1 MKSSRTSHWI
11 FAVAVL
17 WLAAAGPAA
26 GGTVPLPPGSD
37 ALVSGPMPLKGTDG
51 PRTSPFN
58 PPEENDHSFTTDA
71 APKLDTGCIFSSLG
85 PIVFDVEVTR
95 HVGVLNGDGT
105 LRDADALVD
114 AGLLSDKATLI
125 MPGFDVDSNATPP
138 APFKPEQDRVLFNGE
153 EVGFLTGENNVWK
166 LSTFEIDIRKVK
178 FAARAAEGSDP
189 QPARNRVTVE
199 IDVGNF
205 PTQVWCTSVDWGTA
219 SFKAMSPILLIH
231 GNNSNGGFFQR
242 RGFTG
247 ELDARHLLYDNSITM
262 PTDTVANHGDVLETR
277 IPGIVQSF
285 GVDSVHLVAHSKGGL
300 DSRDYLARY
309 QPTHDQD
316 FKVLSYSTLSTPHNG
331 SILADLLVLRDR
343 AATLA
348 TETEFRNFPTFTE
361 TVVNQSATDVGT
373 TNLTTAFTATFNAG
387 NLPLVSNQTV
397 FNTVAADADTNGNNQ
412 IDRDPDEYADLRAES
427 QGLQDLDNT
436 PVVGQGLS
444 RRGVDLVYQILR
456 TTDRIDLTVERRSR
470 FLRSDI
476 TVAVLTRVVRQQ
488 PVGND
493 VLVTIPSGQGQGS
506 VAGRTANTR
515 VFQGAQG
522 RNHSNVADGGVAR
535 TVAPW
540 IIEVERRSGDL
551 Q

>member
-1 MKSSRTSHWI
+1 MTI
-11 FAVAVL
+11 
-17 WLAAAGPAA
+17 
-26 GGTVPLPPGSD
+26 
-37 ALVSGPMPLKGTDG
+37 
-51 PRTSPFN
+51 
-58 PPEENDHSFTTDA
+58 
-71 APKLDTGCIFSSLG
+71 
-85 PIVFDVEVTR
+85 
-95 HVGVLNGDGT
+95 
-105 LRDADALVD
+105 
-114 AGLLSDKATLI
+114 
-125 MPGFDVDSNATPP
+125 
-138 APFKPEQDRVLFNGE
+138 
-153 EVGFLTGENNVWK
+153 
-166 LSTFEIDIRKVK
+166 
-178 FAARAAEGSDP
+178 
-189 QPARNRVTVE
+189 E

-231 GNNSNGGFFQR
+231 GNNSDGGFFQR

-247 ELDARHLLYDNSITM
+247 ELDSQHLLFDNSITM
-262 PTDTVANHGDVLETR
+262 PTATVANHGDLLDTR

-300 DSRDYLARY
+300 DSRDYLGRY

-316 FKVLSYSTLSTPHNG
+316 FEVLSYSTLSTPHNG
-331 SILADLLVLRDR
+331 SILADLLVQRDR

-348 TETEFRNFPTFTE
+348 TETEFRNFPTFTQ
-361 TVVNQSATDVGT
+361 TVVNQTATDVGT

-397 FNTVAADADTNGNNQ
+397 FNTVAADADTNGNQQ
-412 IDRDPDEYADLRAES
+412 IDRAPDEYADLRAES
-427 QGLQDLDNT
+427 QSLQDLDDT
-436 PVVGQGLS
+436 AVVGHELS

-456 TTDRIDLTVERRSR
+456 TTDRIDLTLERRSR

-488 PVGND
+488 AVGND

-506 VAGRTANTR
+506 VAGRTANTH

-522 RNHSNVADGGVAR
+522 RNHSNVANDGVAR
-535 TVAPW
+535 TVVPW
-540 IIEVERRSGDL
+540 IIDVEKRSGDL